1 MMKPA
6 DNVVT
11 CPNCGDGQKIIDVES
26 GELICTKC
34 GFVIYERVGDEQEGW
49 SVLASEPRSKLRASP
64 TSLARSGM
72 GLSTIIGRPDKSA
85 GSGLNAAMRSTFD
98 RLRAWDFRVKG
109 QDERSLRRAFIELDR
124 LRSIIQL
131 SDAIVEKT
139 AYIYRRAQERGLV
152 RGRTMR
158 AILGAAIYIVQRE
171 MGISGTLDDII
182 EATNTKEKD
191 LARAYRILLREL
203 DLKVP
208 MLDPIKCIS
217 RVANK
222 ANISERTKRR
232 AMGMIHDVIKSGQ
245 AAGKD
250 PMGLAASVLYL
261 ACLGSNE
268 TKSQATIA
276 DAAGVSEVT
285 LRKNQRLI
293 TNKQQQQRAES
304 VL

>member
-1 MMKPA
+1 
-6 DNVVT
+6 
-11 CPNCGDGQKIIDVES
+11 
-26 GELICTKC
+26 
-34 GFVIYERVGDEQEGW
+34 
-49 SVLASEPRSKLRASP
+49 
-64 TSLARSGM
+64 
-72 GLSTIIGRPDKSA
+72 
-85 GSGLNAAMRSTFD
+85 
-98 RLRAWDFRVKG
+98 
-109 QDERSLRRAFIELDR
+109 
-124 LRSIIQL
+124 
-131 SDAIVEKT
+131 
-139 AYIYRRAQERGLV
+139 
-152 RGRTMR
+152 
-158 AILGAAIYIVQRE
+158 
-171 MGISGTLDDII
+171 
-182 EATNTKEKD
+182 

-261 ACLGSNE
+261 ACLGSSE

-293 TNKQQQQRAES
+293 TGKQQ
-304 VL
+304 